1 MHRLET
7 SVASRWLESLWQDVR
22 LSVRGLLR
30 SPGTTVAALLALALG
45 IGANA
50 ALFSVARA
58 TLWRELPL
66 REPDRLVVIQQEVP
80 GMEQPSRVTGEIY
93 QEWRRRARSFEG
105 FAALS
110 QGRTNVTRP
119 GRPELVRQ
127 AWVTANFFSVAGVE
141 MAAGR
146 GFREG
151 EVRRQV
157 RVAVISRKLFLER
170 FQGEVARLRQGIV
183 LDGVRYAVVGVAPA
197 GLDLFGDWQVW
208 LPDAFRTENL
218 RGWHFLN
225 VLGRLRPGVTPE
237 AADPELEAVSRLM
250 AKREPASY
258 EGRTV
263 RVTSLATE
271 RAREVARP
279 LSLLGLCAAFVL
291 LIACADVAGLLLAR
305 GVGRE
310 REIAVRAT
318 LGADR
323 GRLARRMLV
332 ESLLLFL
339 AGALAAMPVAF
350 CGALGLAAAGPWNV
364 APRIAPHAG
373 LLLVSL
379 GCGLATGVLFG
390 LLPALSLTGRRLT
403 ESLKDTRPFAS
414 RWSGLGLRDLLV
426 AGQVA
431 LTVVLIVG
439 AGLLMRGFD
448 SLRRVDVGIRTS
460 GILTVDLKLP
470 EGKYADHQAS
480 AQAYARVLES
490 VRRIP
495 GVEGAAL
502 VDSLPFAV
510 SRVAPVIVE
519 GRRPPAVQGFP
530 LLVRFVSPDYFKLL
544 DIALVSGRL
553 FQDKDGS
560 DVVVISEAMAA
571 RYWPGENPV
580 GKRFS
585 TSRANGQRML
595 TVVGVVKSTRQKD
608 LQTPWFEAYRP
619 LLHWPQESAS
629 VLVGAP
635 GGPRRWAGPLA
646 SAVQR
651 ADHGL
656 TSSSPRLLEDL
667 VDGQLAEN
675 RFQSLVTLFFAG
687 LAVLLAMVGIY
698 GVVSYAV
705 TRRTHEIGVRVA
717 LGAAPGDLLRR
728 VIFQGM
734 APVLAG
740 LVLGLG
746 AARLLG
752 GLLADQLY
760 EVRPGDPLTF
770 AVAAMV
776 IVGAGLVA
784 TYFPAHRATQVD
796 PMAALRE
803 E

>member
-1 MHRLET
+1 MRRLERA
-7 SVASRWLESLWQDVR
+7 VPRWLESLWQDVR
-22 LSVRGLLR
+22 FSVRGLLR

-50 ALFSVARA
+50 ALFSVARG
-58 TLWRELPL
+58 TLWRERPL

-93 QEWRRRARSFEG
+93 QEWRRRTRSFEG

-110 QGRTNVTRP
+110 HGRTNVTGP
-119 GRPELVRQ
+119 GRPELVQQ

-141 MAAGR
+141 MVAGR

-151 EVRRQV
+151 EIRRKE
-157 RVAVISRKLFLER
+157 RVAVISQKLFQER
-170 FQGEVARLRQGIV
+170 FQSETARLRQGIV

-208 LPDAFRTENL
+208 LPDVFRTENL

-250 AKREPASY
+250 AKRDPASY

-263 RVTSLATE
+263 RVTSLAAE
-271 RAREVARP
+271 RAQAVSRP

-379 GCGLATGVLFG
+379 GLGLATGVLFG

-403 ESLKDTRPFAS
+403 ESLKDARPFAS
-414 RWSGLGLRDLLV
+414 RWGGLGLRDLLV

-448 SLRRVDVGIRTS
+448 SLRRVDVGIRIS
-460 GILTVDLKLP
+460 GIMTADLKLP
-470 EGKYADHQAS
+470 EGRYADHQAS

-490 VRRIP
+490 VRRLP

-502 VDSLPFAV
+502 VDSLPFAL
-510 SRVAPVIVE
+510 SRVAPVVVE

-530 LLVRFVSPDYFKLL
+530 LLIRFVSPDYFKLL

-553 FQDKDGS
+553 FQGKDGP
-560 DVVVISEAMAA
+560 DAVVINEAMAA
-571 RYWPGENPV
+571 RYWPGSNPI
-580 GKRFS
+580 GKRFRA
-585 TSRANGQRML
+585 SRANGERLL

-608 LQTPWFEAYRP
+608 LQTPWLEAYRP

-629 VLVGAP
+629 VLVRAP
-635 GGPRRWAGPLA
+635 GGPRRWADPLA

-656 TSSSPRLLEDL
+656 TSSPPRLLADL
-667 VDGQLAEN
+667 VDAQLAEN

-687 LAVLLAMVGIY
+687 LAVLLAMVGVY

-770 AVAAMV
+770 ALAAAV
-776 IVGAGLVA
+776 IVSAGLVA

>member
-1 MHRLET
+1 MARA
-7 SVASRWLESLWQDVR
+7 VPRWLEPLWQDVR
-22 LSVRGLLR
+22 FSVRGLLR

-50 ALFSVARA
+50 ALFSVARG
-58 TLWRELPL
+58 TLWREPPL
-66 REPDRLVVIQQEVP
+66 REPDRLVVIWQEVP
-80 GMEQPSRVTGEIY
+80 GMEQPSRVTGEIF
-93 QEWRRRARSFEG
+93 QEWRRRTRSFEG

-110 QGRTNVTRP
+110 QGRMNVTRP
-119 GRPELVRQ
+119 GRPELVQQ
-127 AWVTANFFSVAGVE
+127 AWVTTDFFTVAGVE

-151 EVRRQV
+151 EVRRKE
-157 RVAVISRKLFLER
+157 RVAVISQKLFQER
-170 FQGEVARLRQGIV
+170 FQSETARLRQGIV

-225 VLGRLRPGVTPE
+225 VLARLRPGVTPE
-237 AADPELEAVSRLM
+237 GADPELEAVSRFM
-250 AKREPASY
+250 AKSDPAFY
-258 EGRTV
+258 GGRTV
-263 RVTSLATE
+263 RTTSLAAE
-271 RAREVARP
+271 RMRRISRP

-323 GRLARRMLV
+323 GRLARGMLV

-339 AGALAAMPVAF
+339 AGALAAMPLAF
-350 CGALGLAAAGPWNV
+350 WGALGLAAFGPWDV
-364 APRIAPHAG
+364 PRTGPHAG

-379 GCGLATGVLFG
+379 GLGLATGVLFG

-403 ESLKDTRPFAS
+403 ESLKDARPFAS
-414 RWSGLGLRDLLV
+414 RWGGLGLRDLLV

-448 SLRRVDVGIRTS
+448 SLRRVDVGIRIS
-460 GILTVDLKLP
+460 GILTADLKLP
-470 EGKYADHQAS
+470 EGRYADHQAS

-490 VRRIP
+490 VRRLP
-495 GVEGAAL
+495 GVESAAL
-502 VDSLPFAV
+502 VDSLPFAL

-544 DIALVSGRL
+544 DIALVKGRL
-553 FQDKDGS
+553 FQCKDGP
-560 DVVVISEAMAA
+560 DAVVVNEAMAV

-580 GKRFS
+580 GKRFRA
-585 TSRANGQRML
+585 SRANSERML

-608 LQTPWFEAYRP
+608 LQTPWLEAYRP
-619 LLHWPQESAS
+619 LLHWPPESAS
-629 VLVGAP
+629 VLVWAP
-635 GGPRRWAGPLA
+635 GGPQQWAGPLA
-646 SAVQR
+646 SAVQK

-656 TSSSPRLLEDL
+656 TSSSPRLLEDI

-675 RFQSLVTLFFAG
+675 RFQLLVTLFFAG

-717 LGAAPGDLLRR
+717 LGAAPGDVLRR
-728 VIFQGM
+728 VLVQGM

-740 LVLGLG
+740 LALGLG
-746 AARLLG
+746 AARLLS
-752 GLLADQLY
+752 GLFADQLY

-770 AVAAMV
+770 SVAAMV
-776 IVGAGLVA
+776 IMSAGLVA
-784 TYFPAHRATQVD
+784 TYFPAHRATQVE